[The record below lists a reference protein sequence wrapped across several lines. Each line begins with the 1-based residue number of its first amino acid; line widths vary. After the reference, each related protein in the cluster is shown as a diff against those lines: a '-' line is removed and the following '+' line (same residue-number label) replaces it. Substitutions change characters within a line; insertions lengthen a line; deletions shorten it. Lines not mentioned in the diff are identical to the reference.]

1 MKKDKM
7 NKQPGGKT
15 MKRNERGFTLIELV
29 TVIAILG
36 VLAAMTVPKF
46 FSLQTKA
53 KVEVENQIIGSIRAG
68 LETFGANEIV
78 QEGTKTYPAHATAA
92 LLSDVLNPIPAGWSF
107 ATGASEG
114 TITHLRSDSTITYTY
129 TTSGASYT
137 IGARGGTAN

>member
-1 MKKDKM
+1 
-7 NKQPGGKT
+7 

-68 LETFGANEIV
+68 LETYGANQIV
-78 QEGTKTYPAHATAA
+78 QNGTKTYPAHASAA
-92 LLSDVLNPIPAGWSF
+92 LLTEVLNPTPGPLWSF

-114 TITHLRSDSTITYTY
+114 TIEHARTDTTITWTY
-129 TTSGASYT
+129 STSGASYT
-137 IGARGGTAN
+137 IGPRTP

>member
-7 NKQPGGKT
+7 KKQPGGKT

-68 LETFGANEIV
+68 LETYAANKIV
-78 QEGTKTYPAHATAA
+78 QDGTKTYPATTTA
-92 LLSDVLNPIPAGWSF
+92 LLSEVLNPSPAEWKF
-107 ATGASEG
+107 TTGASEG
-114 TITHLRSDSTITYTY
+114 TIEHTRTDSLITWTYSTTGSD
-129 TTSGASYT
+129 YT
-137 IGARGGTAN
+137 IGTRVAN

>member
-1 MKKDKM
+1 MKKDKI

-78 QEGTKTYPAHATAA
+78 QNGTKTYPAHASAA
-92 LLSDVLNPIPAGWSF
+92 LLTAVLNPSPAEWKF
-107 ATGASEG
+107 TTGASEG
-114 TITHLRSDSTITYTY
+114 TIEHTRTDSLITWTY
-129 TTSGASYT
+129 SASGATYT
-137 IGARGGTAN
+137 IGARSAATP